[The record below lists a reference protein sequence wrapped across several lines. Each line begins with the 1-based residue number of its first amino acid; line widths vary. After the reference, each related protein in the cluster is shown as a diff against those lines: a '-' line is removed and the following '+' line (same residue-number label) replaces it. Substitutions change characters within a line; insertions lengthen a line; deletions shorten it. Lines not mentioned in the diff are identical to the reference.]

1 MKVAGRSSEQN
12 LLMPSGKRSMKNGPR
27 DHQRNFPSG
36 SVRGQARKLEMP
48 KPQKER
54 KKVAKKPL
62 QKRNLMKKRRRKKK
76 KQYSQKPKQP
86 LICLPKPKTVC
97 LLSLWMKTFAF
108 RFHVFGLG
116 LTYVLNLDFER
127 KNNKN

>member
-36 SVRGQARKLEMP
+36 LVRGQARKLEMP
-48 KPQKER
+48 KLQKER

-62 QKRNLMKKRRRKKK
+62 QKRNLMKKRKRKKKRRRKK
-76 KQYSQKPKQP
+76 
-86 LICLPKPKTVC
+86 
-97 LLSLWMKTFAF
+97 
-108 RFHVFGLG
+108 
-116 LTYVLNLDFER
+116 
-127 KNNKN
+127 NKNIDLKIAANFDLTAND